1 MPMTQNFTPN
11 DLVKTLY
18 EPQPGFSTVLSLEDQ
33 SELASLQKVKLS
45 LDNALLEPPSRT
57 IEAILAYSKH
67 QMPIQS

>member
-1 MPMTQNFTPN
+1 M
-11 DLVKTLY
+11 
-18 EPQPGFSTVLSLEDQ
+18 EDQ